1 MTAWASTN
9 KFKIN
14 PQTQRS
20 HSSHPALAGLS
31 HMLAPGGRCANTSF
45 QLFIWQIKPPCS
57 RSACLRKPDEELLA
71 EGCSC
76 IDAWRFTG
84 TEPCTPQPKCS
95 WRKAGTKPCPQV
107 PICPETLWMCLGRA
121 SITRRSPTCP
131 LYFLAPVIKLGSH
144 LFSPAV
150 PGRQKVRKTKPRG
163 SITPALPPLT
173 HSGSSERP
181 RNAFLNVLRST
192 PSVPPS
198 RLMAHLGLRAQ
209 SGGLWSRHGFAA
221 RLHPVEGVLACGG
234 DPPRVPQ
241 TGGLNNRHLLSQ
253 F

>member
-1 MTAWASTN
+1 MHRRVEVHWDRALHTAAQVQLEKSGDKTM
-9 KFKIN
+9 
-14 PQTQRS
+14 S
-20 HSSHPALAGLS
+20 ASSHLS
-31 HMLAPGGRCANTSF
+31 RNPVDVSGESLHH
-45 QLFIWQIKPPCS
+45 
-57 RSACLRKPDEELLA
+57 
-71 EGCSC
+71 
-76 IDAWRFTG
+76 
-84 TEPCTPQPKCS
+84 
-95 WRKAGTKPCPQV
+95 
-107 PICPETLWMCLGRA
+107 ETL
-121 SITRRSPTCP
+121 PTCP

-163 SITPALPPLT
+163 SINPALPPLT
-173 HSGSSERP
+173 HSGSSETP

-209 SGGLWSRHGFAA
+209 SRGLWSRHGFAA